1 MLYYDLA
8 MIIYILLF
16 IFLVIPLAFLF
27 FWKVYF
33 LRNPDRDI
41 PLDKDIILAPA
52 DGKIIEIHE
61 YTKSEVA
68 LLKGDKRYR
77 GLIKTITEDVS
88 PHGYLVSIFMSPL
101 DVHMNRA
108 PIGGKVVSIKHSD
121 GKFLA
126 VNSFESGLVNEKTEI
141 VIKNKNISV
150 KMIQIAGFLAR
161 RVVTHVKPGEDV
173 NMGQIVGLIN
183 LGSQVTLVLPNT
195 VKLKVS
201 KGDRVVAGETTIAK
215 INS

>member
-1 MLYYDLA
+1 MLYYELA

-16 IFLVIPLAFLF
+16 IILVIPLAFLF

-33 LRNPDRDI
+33 LRSPDRLVPDAQ
-41 PLDKDIILAPA
+41 DIILAPA

-61 YTKSEVA
+61 YTKSEVV

-108 PIGGKVVSIKHSD
+108 PISGKVVSVKHSD

-141 VIKNKNISV
+141 VIKN
-150 KMIQIAGFLAR
+150 IQIAGFVAR
-161 RVVTHVKPGEDV
+161 RIVTHVKPGEAVD
-173 NMGQIVGLIN
+173 MGQIVGLIN
-183 LGSQVTLVLPNT
+183 IGSQVTLVLPDT

>member
-1 MLYYDLA
+1 

-16 IFLVIPLAFLF
+16 FILIIPLAFLF

-33 LRNPDRDI
+33 LRNPDRKI
-41 PLDKDIILAPA
+41 PDASNIVLAPA

-108 PIGGKVVSIKHSD
+108 PISGTVQSVKHSN

-141 VIKNKNISV
+141 VIKNKQLAV

-161 RVVTHVKPGEDV
+161 RVVTHVKPGDAV
-173 NMGQIVGLIN
+173 AMGQIVGLIN
-183 LGSQVTLVLPNT
+183 LGSQVTLVLPSS

-201 KGDRVVAGETTIAK
+201 KGDRVVAGETIIAK